1 MKHWPK
7 PQPLTLAVIA
17 LTIGSG
23 AMDVACFTRVGGV
36 FASVMT
42 GNIVLWG
49 LAAARGS
56 LPLLGHA
63 TVSLAG
69 YVVGVIGAT
78 RIAHGLRSSS
88 GEEGGVWPGHVTWAL
103 RAELVLLAGFTAGW
117 EVSGGRPA
125 GWVQYCLL
133 AVATAVMGVQ
143 ATAARD
149 MGLVEVTTT
158 YLTGTLTALVSS
170 LARPGQETGHLAR
183 RFGVLF
189 GLAAGAS
196 LSGLLIAT
204 AADAMPAL
212 PLAAVVTALVLAG
225 RIRPAGSQAPR
236 SGPRVS

>member
-1 MKHWPK
+1 MRNWQQ
-7 PQPLTLAVIA
+7 PQLLTLAVIV
-17 LTIGSG
+17 LTFGSG
-23 AMDVACFTRVGGV
+23 ATDVACFTRVGGV

-56 LPLLGHA
+56 LSLLSHA

-69 YVVGVIGAT
+69 YIIGVIGAT
-78 RIAHGLRSSS
+78 RIAHGLRSSP

-103 RAELVLLAGFTAGW
+103 RAELVLLAGFTVGW
-117 EVSGGRPA
+117 EISGGKPA
-125 GWVQYCLL
+125 GWAQYCLL
-133 AVATAVMGVQ
+133 AAAAAAMGVQ
-143 ATAARD
+143 AAAARD
-149 MGLVEVTTT
+149 MGLIEVTTT

-170 LARPGQETGHLAR
+170 LARPGEQAPHLPR

-204 AADAMPAL
+204 APDAMPAL
-212 PLAAVVTALVLAG
+212 PLAAVVTALVLAHRNG
-225 RIRPAGSQAPR
+225 PSR
-236 SGPRVS
+236 S

>member
-1 MKHWPK
+1 MKNWQRPRA
-7 PQPLTLAVIA
+7 LTVAVIA
-17 LTIGSG
+17 LTFGSG
-23 AMDVACFTRVGGV
+23 ATDVACFTRVGGV

-56 LPLLGHA
+56 LSLFSHA

-69 YVVGVIGAT
+69 YVVGVIGGT
-78 RIAHGLRSSS
+78 RIAYGFRSSPA
-88 GEEGGVWPGHVTWAL
+88 EEGGVWPGHVTWAL
-103 RAELVLLAGFTAGW
+103 RAELVLLAGFTVGW
-117 EVSGGRPA
+117 VISGGKPT
-125 GWVQYCLL
+125 GWGQFCLL

-143 ATAARD
+143 AAAARD

-158 YLTGTLTALVSS
+158 YLTGTLTALVGS
-170 LARPGQETGHLAR
+170 LAQPGKQTQDKAR
-183 RFGVLF
+183 RFAVLF

-212 PLAAVVTALVLAG
+212 PLAAVVIALVLAD
-225 RIRPAGSQAPR
+225 RSHPPAPADQPIRR
-236 SGPRVS
+236 S

>member
-1 MKHWPK
+1 MKNWQQ
-7 PQPLTLAVIA
+7 PQLLTLAVIA
-17 LTIGSG
+17 LTVGSG
-23 AMDVACFTRVGGV
+23 ATDVACFTRVGGV

-56 LPLLGHA
+56 LSLLSHA

-69 YVVGVIGAT
+69 YTIGVIGGT
-78 RIAHGLRSSS
+78 RIAYGLRARKD
-88 GEEGGVWPGHVTWAL
+88 EEGAVWPHHVTWAL
-103 RAELVLLAGFTAGW
+103 RAELVLLAAFTVGW

-133 AVATAVMGVQ
+133 AVASAAMGVQ
-143 ATAARD
+143 AAAARD
-149 MGLVEVTTT
+149 MGLIEVTTT

-170 LARPGQETGHLAR
+170 LARPGQQAPHLSR

-212 PLAAVVTALVLAG
+212 PLAAVVTALVLAS
-225 RIRPAGSQAPR
+225 RIRPTR
-236 SGPRVS
+236 SRGARSADTP